1 MNLDWDLPTI
11 GPPPDASTAREPLD
25 VELRLDLGS

>member
-1 MNLDWDLPTI
+1 MNLDCDLPAI
-11 GPPPDASTAREPLD
+11 GPPPGASTAGQPLD